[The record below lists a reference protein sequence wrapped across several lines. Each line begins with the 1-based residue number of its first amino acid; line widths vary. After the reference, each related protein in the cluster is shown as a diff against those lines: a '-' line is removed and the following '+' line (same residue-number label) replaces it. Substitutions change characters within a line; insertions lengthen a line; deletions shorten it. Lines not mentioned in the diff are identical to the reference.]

1 MKLQVTVE
9 ELALSAPF
17 RISDRIFESIDALLV
32 TLTSAGQRG
41 RGEAQGIYYMG
52 ETVASMREQLSGIEA
67 LIDQGLTHEAVQSM
81 LPPGGARNALDC
93 ALWDLE
99 AKLSGQRVWEMFGL
113 QPRRLQTTYTI
124 GLEDDPQTMA
134 DRARALRAWPVL
146 KIKLGSDQPM
156 AYMTAIRAARPDAVL
171 MVDANQGWTFD
182 ELIVLAPQMKAL
194 GVVLIEQPLQRG
206 KDVGLESYSSP
217 VPLCAD
223 ESCLDSS
230 ELITAARRYQ
240 IINVKLDK
248 TGGLTEGMRLAQLA
262 KNLGLGLMVGNMGGS
277 SLAMASSFIVGLV
290 ADHIDLDGPL
300 DLVTD
305 RPQGLVYENGM
316 FGPPTAALWG

>member
-1 MKLQVTVE
+1 
-9 ELALSAPF
+9 
-17 RISDRIFESIDALLV
+17 
-32 TLTSAGQRG
+32 
-41 RGEAQGIYYMG
+41 
-52 ETVASMREQLSGIEA
+52 
-67 LIDQGLTHEAVQSM
+67 
-81 LPPGGARNALDC
+81 
-93 ALWDLE
+93 
-99 AKLSGQRVWEMFGL
+99 
-113 QPRRLQTTYTI
+113 
-124 GLEDDPQTMA
+124 MA
-134 DRARALRAWPVL
+134 DRARALRAWTVL

-240 IINVKLDK
+240 NNQRE
-248 TGGLTEGMRLAQLA
+248 TGQDGRFDGRNAFGAARKESGTW
-262 KNLGLGLMVGNMGGS
+262 
-277 SLAMASSFIVGLV
+277 
-290 ADHIDLDGPL
+290 LDGRQYGRQLPGNGVEL
-300 DLVTD
+300 YSGACSRTISIWTGRWTWSRD

-316 FGPPTAALWG
+316 FGPPTRGFVGVDIDRSPCEARICQ